1 MPGSAS
7 DSDVSDTAL
16 GDWYVNRI
24 VIDRQPLLLLMSSTS
39 LLPVLIRARDVKT
52 LPDRIGDIV
61 ANRLRHMGIEEQLI
75 VSEVG
80 AMDVVLV
87 GRTRDRSVMG
97 QMVDFAK
104 AISYY
109 LPVGGWDE
117 SALRLV
123 EDRLGET
130 PCRCGRS
137 GAEVVRPAR
146 DASRLLA
153 DRWSGK
159 RSLH

>member
-61 ANRLRHMGIEEQLI
+61 ASRLKRMGIGEQVI

-87 GRTRDRSVMG
+87 GRTRDRSVTG

-104 AISYY
+104 VISHY
-109 LPVGGWDE
+109 LPVDGWDD

-123 EDRLGET
+123 EDRLGEI
-130 PCRCGRS
+130 PCRCGRP
-137 GAEVVRPAR
+137 GVEVVLPTR
-146 DASRLLA
+146 DATRLLA
-153 DRWSGK
+153 ERWPGT
-159 RSLH
+159 RRVH